1 MKFSYQCSE
10 CAEYFEISPD
20 LYTCPRCSE
29 NQGKEEP
36 LKGVLEVAIEGRI
49 GDDLN
54 IFDLLPV
61 EQAYFPPIP
70 VGNTKLWRPTVIRKK
85 YNFPNLCI
93 KDDGSNPTGSLKDRA
108 SFLVAAFARK
118 HNVKNIVLA
127 STGNAGSSMAGVGA
141 AAGLNVTLFLPK
153 SAPAA
158 KLVQA
163 RQYGAE
169 LIVVDGSYDDAY
181 ELSMQFHEQNACM
194 SRNTAHNPMTI
205 EGKKTAALELFKDLG
220 HAPDYLFVSSGDG
233 VILSGVYKGFR
244 DLMQFKLIDRMPVI
258 YSVQAETSNAIYRA
272 FTGGGFDGRKTHSVA
287 DSICVD
293 IPKNGYHAVRQLKMH
308 GGRCICVSDEEIL
321 AAQLELS
328 SDAGLFAE
336 PAGAAAFAGFLKARG
351 NLENEALVAVLT
363 TGNGLKDI
371 ASAMKMTNSAKQSH
385 QD

>member
-1 MKFSYQCSE
+1 MNYKYQCSE
-10 CAEYFEISPD
+10 CGEYFEISPD
-20 LYTCPRCSE
+20 LYTCPGCSKK
-29 NQGKEEP
+29 QGKDEP
-36 LKGVLEVAIEGRI
+36 LKGILEVAIEGRI
-49 GDDLN
+49 GEEFGV
-54 IFDLLPV
+54 FDFLPV
-61 EQAYFPPIP
+61 EQIYFPPIP
-70 VGNTKLWRPTVIRKK
+70 VGNTKLWRPAAICKK

-93 KDDGSNPTGSLKDRA
+93 KDDGSNPTGSFKDRA
-108 SFLVAAFARK
+108 SYLVAAFAIK
-118 HNVKNIVLA
+118 HNIKNIVLA

-141 AAGLNVTLFLPK
+141 AAGLHVTLFLPK

-205 EGKKTAALELFKDLG
+205 EGKKTAALELFKELG

-233 VILSGVYKGFR
+233 VILSGIYKGFR
-244 DLMQFKLIDRMPVI
+244 DLMQFGLIDAMPVI
-258 YSVQAETSNAIYRA
+258 YSVQAKTSNAIYRA
-272 FTGGGFDGRKTHSVA
+272 FNGGGFDGRKTHTVA

-293 IPKNGYHAVRQLKMH
+293 IPKNGYHAVRQLKTH

-321 AAQLELS
+321 SAQLELS
-328 SDAGLFAE
+328 SNAGLFTE
-336 PAGAAAFAGFLKARG
+336 PAGAAAFAGFLKERR
-351 NLENEALVAVLT
+351 NLENDSSIAILT

-371 ASAMKMTNSAKQSH
+371 ESAMKMTTIV
-385 QD
+385 